1 LPYESEAMAKDATL
15 KEKRERWH
23 EQLAKDIYVEEAL
36 NVLEDLQSKTI
47 VKKPIPSKLKSNTL
61 VKS

>member
-1 LPYESEAMAKDATL
+1 MSKDATL

-36 NVLEDLQSKTI
+36 NVLEDLQTKKVI
-47 VKKPIPSKLKSNTL
+47 KKPITPKLKTNPL

>member
-1 LPYESEAMAKDATL
+1 MPYELEGMGKDPVR

-23 EQLAKDIYVEEAL
+23 ESLAKDIYVEEAL
-36 NVLEDLQSKTI
+36 NVLQDLQSKETVNKNVI
-47 VKKPIPSKLKSNTL
+47 VKKDKL

>member
-1 LPYESEAMAKDATL
+1 MEAMSKDATL

-36 NVLEDLQSKTI
+36 NVLEDLQSKKVI
-47 VKKPIPSKLKSNTL
+47 KKPITPKLKPNPL

>member
-1 LPYESEAMAKDATL
+1 MAKDATL